1 MEDALFVYSSSDD
14 DESLGYEDEEDEEG
28 DVHMRYESKSM
39 DEEEMEEEENG
50 RGIER
55 RRLKRSASS
64 SGAGEILVG
73 EDTTGRGQVCG
84 REEESKENEM
94 YFCAMWC
101 DHLRIVII
109 LIYAD
114 EMDELDVN
122 VASSSTNERDI
133 ERDKQRPARVRLH
146 IESVLLTKEYGS
158 NIHLLVLTCMFMC
171 SLHPTYTHTHTHTH
185 THTPKGSEIYESSS
199 RRIGKCTAA
208 SIA

>member
-1 MEDALFVYSSSDD
+1 MEDALFVYSSTDD

-101 DHLRIVII
+101 AHVRIVII

-133 ERDKQRPARVRLH
+133 ERDKQRPTGPCTSPYRERSSDKGVWLQYTFTRIDMYVHVFTA
-146 IESVLLTKEYGS
+146 S
-158 NIHLLVLTCMFMC
+158 HL
-171 SLHPTYTHTHTHTH
+171 YTHTHTH